1 MEIDKSK
8 LDKSFKDY
16 AGKYRR
22 TLLKVIILSTVIIL
36 DSLKKIFI
44 YNDNA
49 GGFLFLTIS
58 LFLIFLFLPAIKQYY
73 KIYKDYKNENIS
85 TATET
90 IRSIRIDL
98 EAKKHLASRTDPD
111 YMCLI
116 KCQSGNKYKSMI
128 TSLGISNWADIEGQ
142 ENFYN
147 RTAII
152 TYFGKTKIIIDIEI
166 L

>member
-1 MEIDKSK
+1 MEIEQSK

-16 AGKYRR
+16 TSKYQHA
-22 TLLKVIILSTVIIL
+22 LIKMLILSGLVISK
-36 DSLKKIFI
+36 SLQTFFT
-44 YNDNA
+44 YNDNVE
-49 GGFLFLTIS
+49 GFLFLTIA
-58 LFLIFLFLPAIKQYY
+58 LFLIFIFLPAIKQYY